1 MKFFTSDNTD
11 GFTDSELDTLNEA
24 AWKLIQNPDDTE
36 EVKAVCDAVNNAWTG
51 GATVDDLIN
60 AVVKRDARARLS
72 AHVNASGLSIAE
84 FARTVLGRDERTVRR
99 WLTGEIDVP
108 ESAAV
113 WLQKAAVEVN
123 SRTVTVRVPR

>member
-1 MKFFTSDNTD
+1 MNKPVH
-11 GFTDSELDTLNEA
+11 EA
-24 AWKLIQNPDDTE
+24 NR
-36 EVKAVCDAVNNAWTG
+36 
-51 GATVDDLIN
+51 DL
-60 AVVKRDARARLS
+60 LS
-72 AHVNASGLSIAE
+72 ALITASGLSIAE